1 VGFTK
6 DRLLYI
12 IRVLNMRKCD
22 VEAKAVKY
30 MDMRGDRTD
39 KTKIAWLDKLLT
51 DCEHE
56 IIMIEASIA
65 DTKVMLDQIVRE
77 DKP

>member
-1 VGFTK
+1 MGFTK

>member
-1 VGFTK
+1 MGFTK

-12 IRVLNMRKCD
+12 IGVLNIRKCD
-22 VEAKAVKY
+22 VETKAVRY
-30 MDMRGDRTD
+30 IDMRGDRTD
-39 KTKIAWLDKLLT
+39 KTKIAWLDELLT

-56 IIMIEASIA
+56 INMIEASIA
-65 DTKVMLDQIVRE
+65 DTKAMLEQIVRE

>member
-1 VGFTK
+1 MGLTK
-6 DRLLYI
+6 DRLLYVI
-12 IRVLNMRKCD
+12 GVLNMRKCD
-22 VEAKAVKY
+22 VETKAVRY
-30 MDMRGDRTD
+30 MDMRGNRTD

-56 IIMIEASIA
+56 INMIEASIA
-65 DTKVMLDQIVRE
+65 DTKAMLEQIVRE